1 MAKRLLLETVGYGLF
16 PVADKMYATEFPIRD
31 ELFGNPSKIKLDFRI
46 LGVKSHVLKG
56 TMESNP
62 AFATV
67 KVDFVFCS
75 LSQSGR
81 VVNAGMKTPVE
92 LRYSKIA
99 SNCFRFDKM
108 VNILN

>member
-1 MAKRLLLETVGYGLF
+1 
-16 PVADKMYATEFPIRD
+16 MYATEFPIRD
-31 ELFGNPSKIKLDFRI
+31 ELFGNPSKIKSDFRI
-46 LGVKSHVLKG
+46 LGVKSHVLKR

-81 VVNAGMKTPVE
+81 FVNAGMKTPVE
-92 LRYSKIA
+92 LCYSKIA
-99 SNCFRFDKM
+99 SNCFALIKW
-108 VNILN
+108 